1 MEENIKTSLK
11 NEFFESFKPTY
22 YEYCNNLINQPEWE
36 SVKKLLGVEKWEDI
50 LPPEKYDEKMIKK
63 IVMEEDK
70 IEELEGEIIE
80 LKFQL
85 QKSKDKEMI
94 YLDILSNI
102 DTSLKV
108 LFKRE
113 QENERFNLGDDVDY
127 RECIVNLKSSLD
139 EYKRVYKLR
148 L

>member
-1 MEENIKTSLK
+1 
-11 NEFFESFKPTY
+11 
-22 YEYCNNLINQPEWE
+22 
-36 SVKKLLGVEKWEDI
+36 
-50 LPPEKYDEKMIKK
+50 
-63 IVMEEDK
+63 MEEDK
-70 IEELEGEIIE
+70 IEELEGEIVE

-113 QENERFNLGDDVDY
+113 QENERFNVGDEFDY
-127 RECIVNLKSSLD
+127 REWIVNLKSSLD

>member
-1 MEENIKTSLK
+1 
-11 NEFFESFKPTY
+11 
-22 YEYCNNLINQPEWE
+22 
-36 SVKKLLGVEKWEDI
+36 
-50 LPPEKYDEKMIKK
+50 
-63 IVMEEDK
+63 MEEDK
-70 IEELEGEIIE
+70 IEELEGEIVE

-113 QENERFNLGDDVDY
+113 QENERFNLGDDVNY
-127 RECIVNLKSSLD
+127 RECVENLKSALD